1 LDTHLKKILDRLNSG
16 EICRIIK
23 SGPATQIH
31 LARYLLEQGKDV
43 ALVLPSSADL
53 PQYRALINLLFP
65 VKNNAFA
72 VNNFWERAWVF
83 FPDFIPGKGSRQS
96 LSPRSLWGQRWA
108 ALFSLVNSR
117 SQSAPKAVVLSVDN
131 FLPLFPPEEVV
142 KNSFLYL
149 AAGEE
154 YPLDNLLEKL
164 ISWGYE
170 RLSMVTRPGEI
181 SRRGDILDIFAP
193 GYAHP
198 VRIEF
203 FGDFIENIRLFEPVS
218 QRSRQD
224 LQEVLILPVVPDLR
238 EEKYKEKAREK
249 IEKFWVTGEISKEQK
264 SGFFRALEDSEGNGS
279 GSHIFLPGL
288 YYEKPASLGQFLAA
302 SVAAAPDK
310 AASAKGAR
318 TEKICFLFV
327 DGANFRSRLDEAY
340 WSWQEWTTEQC
351 LPLREIVHA
360 PAHVHTV
367 WKNSP
372 QIFFDSLIMGQ
383 KTETGYIELPE
394 KKITSFFD
402 LFWKPE
408 HKAKPWSSLLK
419 ALKEWNKTYHQVILS
434 FHNQKSRQKFLKLVT
449 EEKIFPATD
458 YTPQKKGLFALISS
472 FSQGMEL
479 SWNHVLIL
487 AEEVIQPTQKQS
499 SLRKKAVFQGLRSFD
514 EIADNDLLVHR
525 DYGLARFGG
534 LKRIKVGNVANDYL
548 LLLYAGGDK
557 LYLPVDRL
565 NLVQKYKGP
574 ENVSPA
580 LDKLGGTGWQKTRD
594 RVRKAIARIARDL
607 VNMYAYRKVAKGFT
621 YGPIDEA
628 FREFEASFGFDE
640 TPDQE
645 KAIKEVLADME
656 KPEPMDRLVCG
667 DVGFGKTEVA
677 MRAAFRAVIDGK
689 QVALL
694 CPTTVLAEQHYQ
706 NFRQRMEDFGV
717 KVAMLSRFVPRTKQ
731 KLIVAAAKRGE
742 IDILIGT
749 HRLLSGDVFL
759 PKLSLL
765 ILDEEQRFGV
775 KHKEKLKKL
784 RQNIDVLT
792 LTATPIPRTL
802 QLSLSGIRTLSVI
815 ETPPA
820 ERKPVQTA
828 IIERDPKFLKEVL
841 LRELKRGGQVFWVY
855 NRVQG
860 LDQVLTFVSRL
871 APEARVA
878 KAHGQMA
885 EKELEETMHM
895 FWHQEIDILVC
906 TSIIE
911 SGLDFPKANTL
922 IVDQAQLF
930 GLGQLYQLR
939 GRVGRSGEQ
948 AYAYFIVPAFERL
961 SEQARKRMQIIL
973 DMDYLGA
980 GFQIAMQDLRL
991 RGAGN
996 ILGEAQSGHI
1006 GKVGLDLFLEMLD
1019 EEVRK
1024 LKGEARIREVEPE
1037 LNIGF
1042 TAHIPEDFIVDTGEK
1057 LKYYKMLS
1065 SCVTD
1070 QDFDEIKA
1078 EIRDRFGKIPDELET
1093 FIQVLKVK
1101 QKLSLLNVSRAD
1113 LFEQKI
1119 IISWPEDRQQPGE
1132 EQRQGIDPLALVGWV
1147 EKNQTLARLLPPGKL
1162 ELRLKYEQSISE
1174 GLGMVAEKLNE
1185 LIEMVKAEG

>member
-1 LDTHLKKILDRLNSG
+1 
-16 EICRIIK
+16 
-23 SGPATQIH
+23 
-31 LARYLLEQGKDV
+31 
-43 ALVLPSSADL
+43 
-53 PQYRALINLLFP
+53 
-65 VKNNAFA
+65 
-72 VNNFWERAWVF
+72 
-83 FPDFIPGKGSRQS
+83 
-96 LSPRSLWGQRWA
+96 
-108 ALFSLVNSR
+108 
-117 SQSAPKAVVLSVDN
+117 
-131 FLPLFPPEEVV
+131 
-142 KNSFLYL
+142 
-149 AAGEE
+149 
-154 YPLDNLLEKL
+154 
-164 ISWGYE
+164 
-170 RLSMVTRPGEI
+170 
-181 SRRGDILDIFAP
+181 
-193 GYAHP
+193 
-198 VRIEF
+198 
-203 FGDFIENIRLFEPVS
+203 
-218 QRSRQD
+218 
-224 LQEVLILPVVPDLR
+224 
-238 EEKYKEKAREK
+238 
-249 IEKFWVTGEISKEQK
+249 
-264 SGFFRALEDSEGNGS
+264 
-279 GSHIFLPGL
+279 
-288 YYEKPASLGQFLAA
+288 
-302 SVAAAPDK
+302 
-310 AASAKGAR
+310 
-318 TEKICFLFV
+318 
-327 DGANFRSRLDEAY
+327 
-340 WSWQEWTTEQC
+340 
-351 LPLREIVHA
+351 
-360 PAHVHTV
+360 
-367 WKNSP
+367 
-372 QIFFDSLIMGQ
+372 
-383 KTETGYIELPE
+383 
-394 KKITSFFD
+394 
-402 LFWKPE
+402 
-408 HKAKPWSSLLK
+408 
-419 ALKEWNKTYHQVILS
+419 
-434 FHNQKSRQKFLKLVT
+434 
-449 EEKIFPATD
+449 
-458 YTPQKKGLFALISS
+458 
-472 FSQGMEL
+472 
-479 SWNHVLIL
+479 
-487 AEEVIQPTQKQS
+487 
-499 SLRKKAVFQGLRSFD
+499 
-514 EIADNDLLVHR
+514 
-525 DYGLARFGG
+525 
-534 LKRIKVGNVANDYL
+534 
-548 LLLYAGGDK
+548 
-557 LYLPVDRL
+557 
-565 NLVQKYKGP
+565 
-574 ENVSPA
+574 
-580 LDKLGGTGWQKTRD
+580 
-594 RVRKAIARIARDL
+594 
-607 VNMYAYRKVAKGFT
+607 
-621 YGPIDEA
+621 
-628 FREFEASFGFDE
+628 
-640 TPDQE
+640 
-645 KAIKEVLADME
+645 
-656 KPEPMDRLVCG
+656 
-667 DVGFGKTEVA
+667 
-677 MRAAFRAVIDGK
+677 
-689 QVALL
+689 
-694 CPTTVLAEQHYQ
+694 
-706 NFRQRMEDFGV
+706 
-717 KVAMLSRFVPRTKQ
+717 
-731 KLIVAAAKRGE
+731 
-742 IDILIGT
+742 
-749 HRLLSGDVFL
+749 
-759 PKLSLL
+759 
-765 ILDEEQRFGV
+765 
-775 KHKEKLKKL
+775 
-784 RQNIDVLT
+784 
-792 LTATPIPRTL
+792 L

-1065 SCVTD
+1065 SCVAD

>member
-1 LDTHLKKILDRLNSG
+1 MLEIHLKKILDRLNDG
-16 EICRIIK
+16 DICRIFK
-23 SGPATQIH
+23 SGPATH
-31 LARYLLEQGKDV
+31 VYLAYYLLSQGKDV
-43 ALVLPSSADL
+43 ALVLPSSTDL
-53 PQYRALINLLFP
+53 PQYKAIINLLAT
-65 VKNNAFA
+65 KKEDA
-72 VNNFWERAWVF
+72 VANFWEQDWVF
-83 FPDFIPGKGSRQS
+83 FPDFIPEKDSKQI
-96 LSPRSLWGQRWA
+96 WAQRWS
-108 ALFSLVNSR
+108 ALFNLTNKNT
-117 SQSAPKAVVLSVDN
+117 PKAIVSSVDN
-131 FLPLFPPEEVV
+131 FLALFPPKEVV
-142 KNSFLYL
+142 ENSFLYL

-154 YPLDNLLEKL
+154 YPLEKLLEKL
-164 ISWGYE
+164 ITWGYE
-170 RLSMVTRPGEI
+170 RVSMVSSQGEI
-181 SRRGDILDIFAP
+181 SRRGDILDVYAP
-193 GYAHP
+193 GYVHP

-203 FGDFIENIRLFEPVS
+203 FGDFIENIRLFEPIS
-218 QRSRQD
+218 QRSKQE
-224 LQEVLILPVVPDLR
+224 LQETLILPVAPDLM
-238 EEKYKEKAREK
+238 EEAYKQEAKKK
-249 IEKFWVTGEISKEQK
+249 IEKLWVTGEISKEQK
-264 SGFFRALEDSEGNGS
+264 FTFFSTLEENNYS
-279 GSHIFLPGL
+279 FLPGL
-288 YYEKPASLGQFLAA
+288 YYEKPATLEHFL
-302 SVAAAPDK
+302 
-310 AASAKGAR
+310 
-318 TEKICFLFV
+318 TEKTYFLLV

-340 WSWQEWTTEQC
+340 WSWQEWADTVE
-351 LPLREIVHA
+351 LPLREIVHT

-367 WKNSP
+367 WEKRP
-372 QIFFDSLIMGQ
+372 RVFFDSLVMGQ
-383 KTETGYIELPE
+383 KTEQGYIELPE
-394 KKITSFFD
+394 KKVTSFFD

-408 HKAKPWSSLLK
+408 HKARPWSALLQ
-419 ALKEWNKTYHQVILS
+419 ALKEWKETYNQVILS
-434 FHNQKSRQKFLKLVT
+434 FHNQKSRQKFLQLIA
-449 EEKIFPATD
+449 EEKIFPVTN
-458 YTPQKKGLFALISS
+458 YTPQKKGLFALISNL
-472 FSQGMEL
+472 SQGMVLE
-479 SWNHVLIL
+479 WNHILIL
-487 AEEVIQPTQKQS
+487 AEDVLQPDKGQRPKRRS
-499 SLRKKAVFQGLRSFD
+499 VDFKGLTSFE
-514 EIADNDLLVHR
+514 EIAENDLLVHR

-534 LKRIKVGNVANDYL
+534 LKRIKVGSVANDYL

-574 ENVSPA
+574 EGISPG
-580 LDKLGGTGWQKTRD
+580 LDKLGGSGWQKTKD
-594 RVRKAIARIARDL
+594 RVRKAIAKIARDL
-607 VNMYAYRKVAKGFT
+607 VNMYAYRKVAKGFS
-621 YGPIDEA
+621 YGTPSELY
-628 FREFEASFGFDE
+628 FEFEASFGFDE

-656 KPEPMDRLVCG
+656 RPEPMDRLVCG

-717 KVAMLSRFVPRTKQ
+717 KVAMLSRFVPKARQ
-731 KLIVAAAKRGE
+731 NLIVQAAKRGE

-749 HRLLSGDVFL
+749 HRLLSGDVYL

-841 LRELKRGGQVFWVY
+841 LRELERGGQVFWVY

-860 LDQVLTFVSRL
+860 LDQVVNYVSQL

-878 KAHGQMA
+878 KAHGQMP
-885 EKELEETMHM
+885 EKDLEETMHR

-948 AYAYFIVPAFERL
+948 AYAYFIVPALDRL

-973 DMDYLGA
+973 EMDYLGA

-1024 LKGEARIREVEPE
+1024 LKGESRSREVEPE

-1042 TAHIPEDFIVDTGEK
+1042 TAHIPEEYIIDTSER

-1065 SCVTD
+1065 SCTTE

-1078 EIRDRFGKIPDELET
+1078 EIRDRFGKIPAELET

-1101 QKLSLLNVSRAD
+1101 QKLSLLGIVKAE
-1113 LFEQKI
+1113 LFEQKMVL
-1119 IISWPEDRQQPGE
+1119 SWPEDMQK
-1132 EQRQGIDPLALVGWV
+1132 INPLALVKWI
-1147 EKNQTLARLLPPGKL
+1147 EENQKLARLIPPAKL
-1162 ELRLKYEQSISE
+1162 ELRLRSDQSI
-1174 GLGMVAEKLNE
+1174 AEALDTAAAKLDELVSLVNE
-1185 LIEMVKAEG
+1185 